1 MEKDAEEEDKKEEV
15 EEKEEGETG
24 DRQYVPSLHCEYR
37 VF

>member
-1 MEKDAEEEDKKEEV
+1 MEEDAEEEEQREEV

-24 DRQYVPSLHCEYR
+24 DRQYVPSLYCEYR